1 MSFFNALC
9 EFGYEITDLDNFLKW
24 SIVEIQNDISNEVSR
39 ILMFLLIE
47 IGLFSI
53 RPYID
58 NYKNMEHKPTS
69 KENALKF

>member
-1 MSFFNALC
+1 MLYTNLAMKLRTW
-9 EFGYEITDLDNFLKW
+9 IIFLKW
-24 SIVEIQNDISNEVSR
+24 SIVEIQNDIFNEVSH
-39 ILMFLLIE
+39 ILMFLLIK

-53 RPYID
+53 RPYVD

>member
-1 MSFFNALC
+1 MLYANLAMKLRTW
-9 EFGYEITDLDNFLKW
+9 IIFLKR
-24 SIVEIQNDISNEVSR
+24 SIVEIQNDIFNEVSR

-58 NYKNMEHKPTS
+58 KNMEHKPTS

>member
-1 MSFFNALC
+1 MLC
-9 EFGYEITDLDNFLKW
+9 ANLAMKLRTWIIFLEW
-24 SIVEIQNDISNEVSR
+24 SIVEIQNDIFNEVSR

-58 NYKNMEHKPTS
+58 NYKNMEHNPTS